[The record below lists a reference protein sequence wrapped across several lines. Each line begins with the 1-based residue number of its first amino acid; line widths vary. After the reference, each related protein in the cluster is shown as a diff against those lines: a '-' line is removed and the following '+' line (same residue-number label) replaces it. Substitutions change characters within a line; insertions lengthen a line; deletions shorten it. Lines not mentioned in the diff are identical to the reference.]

1 MSRAWIWMRF
11 RRYPQNR
18 GPRTH
23 CEEEGGEA
31 HSVKHKDKGSRS
43 FDWLPFSVSWNMES
57 KLVYPICHKEVVEKP
72 LNLFIRY
79 AIIKL
84 K

>member
-1 MSRAWIWMRF
+1 MRF

-31 HSVKHKDKGSRS
+31 HS
-43 FDWLPFSVSWNMES
+43 FSMHMSDALRTGTIS
-57 KLVYPICHKEVVEKP
+57 ARKP
-72 LNLFIRY
+72 LPPAEIFRFFPWEPFQMDSNPL
-79 AIIKL
+79 
-84 K
+84 

>member
-1 MSRAWIWMRF
+1 MRF

-43 FDWLPFSVSWNMES
+43 FDWLPFSVPWNMES
-57 KLVYPICHKEVVEKP
+57 KL
-72 LNLFIRY
+72 FIRY
-79 AIIKL
+79 VINKFAEIDLTYDK
-84 K
+84 